1 MFMWQ
6 RVNNDSRSLHVCWHG
21 PLRADC
27 RGDDEED
34 DMSTGGTGPE
44 DPAADLGGDP
54 TSAQVEVAAETF
66 RMLASGTRLRLVW
79 TLVNQELD
87 VSSLAEAI
95 GAAVPTVSQ
104 HLAKMRL
111 AGLISS
117 RRDGRRI
124 FYTVDDPHVVSMVR
138 EIFEHIAPD
147 GSLAPDPPVGDSS
160 D

>member
-1 MFMWQ
+1 
-6 RVNNDSRSLHVCWHG
+6 
-21 PLRADC
+21 
-27 RGDDEED
+27 
-34 DMSTGGTGPE
+34 MSTGGTGTE
-44 DPAADLGGDP
+44 ELGSDVGSDP

-138 EIFEHIAPD
+138 EIFDHIAPD
-147 GSLAPDPPVGDSS
+147 GSLAPDPPASGS
-160 D
+160 

>member
-1 MFMWQ
+1 MIAGMAHC
-6 RVNNDSRSLHVCWHG
+6 RSSAAG
-21 PLRADC
+21 QE
-27 RGDDEED
+27 EED
-34 DMSTGGTGPE
+34 DMSTGGTGTE
-44 DPAADLGGDP
+44 DLDSEVGADP

-124 FYTVDDPHVVSMVR
+124 FYTVDDPHVVTMVR
-138 EIFEHIAPD
+138 EIFDHIAPD
-147 GSLAPDPPVGDSS
+147 GSLAPDPPTSGS
-160 D
+160 

>member
-1 MFMWQ
+1 
-6 RVNNDSRSLHVCWHG
+6 
-21 PLRADC
+21 
-27 RGDDEED
+27 
-34 DMSTGGTGPE
+34 MSIGGMGTG
-44 DPAADLGGDP
+44 DPDSDAGADP

-138 EIFEHIAPD
+138 EIFDHIAPD
-147 GSLAPDPPVGDSS
+147 GSLAPDPPANAPDPRANGS
-160 D
+160 

>member
-1 MFMWQ
+1 MIVARHSITGMAHC
-6 RVNNDSRSLHVCWHG
+6 RSSAAG
-21 PLRADC
+21 
-27 RGDDEED
+27 DEEED
-34 DMSTGGTGPE
+34 HMSTGGTGTE
-44 DPAADLGGDP
+44 DLGSDVGTDP

-138 EIFEHIAPD
+138 EIFDHIAPD
-147 GSLAPDPPVGDSS
+147 GSLAPDPPAADA
-160 D
+160 

>member
-1 MFMWQ
+1 M
-6 RVNNDSRSLHVCWHG
+6 S
-21 PLRADC
+21 AD
-27 RGDDEED
+27 DHTVES
-34 DMSTGGTGPE
+34 MSNPIAGSTS
-44 DPAADLGGDP
+44 DPAVDSGTDLAADSASDP

-66 RMLASGTRLRLVW
+66 RMLASSTRLRLVW

-138 EIFEHIAPD
+138 EIFDHIAPD
-147 GSLAPDPPVGDSS
+147 GSLAPDPPIDRP
-160 D
+160 

>member
-6 RVNNDSRSLHVCWHG
+6 RVNNDSRSPLDFRHG
-21 PLRADC
+21 PLQVTGRWAK
-27 RGDDEED
+27 EED
-34 DMSTGGTGPE
+34 DMSTGGTGTDDFGSE
-44 DPAADLGGDP
+44 VGADP

-138 EIFEHIAPD
+138 EIFDHIAPD
-147 GSLAPDPPVGDSS
+147 GSLAPDPPVD
-160 D
+160 DC

>member
-1 MFMWQ
+1 M
-6 RVNNDSRSLHVCWHG
+6 
-21 PLRADC
+21 
-27 RGDDEED
+27 
-34 DMSTGGTGPE
+34 GTGDQGTGELEPE
-44 DPAADLGGDP
+44 AWSDP

-87 VSSLAEAI
+87 VSSLAEVI

-138 EIFEHIAPD
+138 EIFDHIAPD
-147 GSLAPDPPVGDSS
+147 GSLAPDPPSPSRPSAEGCTAPSEG
-160 D
+160 

>member
-1 MFMWQ
+1 
-6 RVNNDSRSLHVCWHG
+6 
-21 PLRADC
+21 
-27 RGDDEED
+27 
-34 DMSTGGTGPE
+34 MSTGGTGTE
-44 DPAADLGGDP
+44 DLDSDVGTDP

-79 TLVNQELD
+79 SLVNQELD

-124 FYTVDDPHVVSMVR
+124 FYTVDDPHVVTMVR
-138 EIFEHIAPD
+138 EIFDHIAPD
-147 GSLAPDPPVGDSS
+147 GSLAPDPPVNDSRG
-160 D
+160 